1 MKIRGKLV
9 TEVDVDHKDLANALK
24 RAIFI
29 ELDLPRYN
37 KVHHDGISFIET
49 VDAHTSHRFEYE
61 KPVKP
66 ACKDEIEVFEAYNTI
81 KEFLYNV

>member
-1 MKIRGKLV
+1 MKIVGKLI
-9 TEVDVDHKDLANALK
+9 TEVEVDHKDLGKALK

-37 KVHHDGISFIET
+37 PVHHDGISFIET

-61 KPVKP
+61 KPVKL
-66 ACKDEIEVFEAYNTI
+66 ASKEDIKVFEALNTV
-81 KEFLYNV
+81 KEFLDNV